1 MLEQTP
7 QPGAIPKPQQQ
18 PQQHHAP
25 APTSSHEQHA
35 PQQSVTEQADQAL
48 QSVGVLYNTVD
59 QALHRQIQANPYATL
74 AAAAGIGFV
83 LGGGMRSAIGQ
94 MLLRVSVRTFGPPLV
109 NAVVSGALERAGI
122 QQ

>member
-1 MLEQTP
+1 MLEQST

-18 PQQHHAP
+18 PQQHQAP
-25 APTSSHEQHA
+25 APSSSSQEQ
-35 PQQSVTEQADQAL
+35 PSVTQQADQAL

-122 QQ
+122 QQQ